1 MDISLK
7 FLRKKV
13 KESDRD
19 LSTVV
24 LYCVYS
30 CFEYFFLYYKQVIAC
45 FSAIL
50 K

>member
-19 LSTVV
+19 VSTVV
-24 LYCVYS
+24 LYCV
-30 CFEYFFLYYKQVIAC
+30 FLVLNISFYIINK
-45 FSAIL
+45 
-50 K
+50 